1 MQSTDQGLNHV
12 GPVVPHCIDKLKHI
26 EVLLPLHPLQHGVQ
40 TDVRARATYASTVR
54 EEQGCEGEGG
64 WGRSFVDQLTITCG
78 VILEITQ
85 VEYILVGCIAQQ

>member
-1 MQSTDQGLNHV
+1 MHSTDQCLNHV

-40 TDVRARATYASTVR
+40 ADVRARATYASTVR

-64 WGRSFVDQLTITCG
+64 WGRSFVHQLTITCG
-78 VILEITQ
+78 VILESTQ
-85 VEYILVGCIAQQ
+85 VEYILASCIAQQ